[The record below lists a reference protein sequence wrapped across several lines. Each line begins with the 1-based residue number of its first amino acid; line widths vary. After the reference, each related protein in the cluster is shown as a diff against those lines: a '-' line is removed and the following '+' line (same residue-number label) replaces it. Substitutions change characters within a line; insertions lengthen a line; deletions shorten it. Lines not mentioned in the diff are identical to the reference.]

1 MFPQRPVRLVVPFG
15 VGGASDALARAVGA
29 RLSQRWGVEI
39 EFDNRPGEGAVEGAT
54 AAAQSDADG
63 HTLLFGT
70 STTHCIA
77 PALHGALPYDPAA
90 DFAPLAR
97 IGWAPNL
104 LLVRRGLATDVAELI
119 VLARAQPGRLTYASA
134 GAGQT
139 IHLCAA
145 LFERLAGVSL
155 THVPYASGSAAG
167 LEDLVHGRVDLM
179 FDNVLASL
187 GKVRAGKVDVLAV
200 AGATPLPALPAV
212 PALVDAGVPGYAA
225 DIWMGLFA
233 PRATP
238 DAIVRTL
245 QHDLVTVLGQ
255 TDLVAELRDAGLML
269 DVAQGEHFADEIAA
283 NAAQWRAIVATCAIE
298 PD

>member
-15 VGGASDALARAVGA
+15 VGGASDRLARAVGA
-29 RLSQRWGVEI
+29 RLTQRWGVEI
-39 EFDNRPGEGAVEGAT
+39 EFENRPSEGAVEGVT
-54 AAAQSDADG
+54 AAAQADADG

-77 PALHGALPYDPAA
+77 PALHSSLPYDPAA
-90 DFAPLAR
+90 DFAPLVR

-104 LLVRRGLATDVAELI
+104 LLVRRGLAADVAELI
-119 VLARAQPGRLTYASA
+119 ALARAQPGRLRYASA

-167 LEDLVHGRVDLM
+167 LNDLAHGRVDLM

-187 GKVRAGKVDVLAV
+187 DQVRAVSVDALAV
-200 AGATPLPALPAV
+200 AGATSLPALPGV
-212 PALVDAGVPGYAA
+212 PSLADAGVPGYAA

-269 DVAQGEHFADEIAA
+269 DVAAGEHFADEIAA
-283 NAAQWRAIVATCAIE
+283 NAAQWRAIVAACAIE